1 MSVAATLSM
10 SRGRLAS
17 RTGAAW
23 MIFALLAVTP
33 AVVTLAGDPYLTLTF
48 SRILIFAIAA
58 ISLDLVMGYGGLV
71 TLGHAANIGFGAY
84 AVAVLSR
91 HGITDLGL
99 QMLGA
104 IVLAGGFAAVT
115 GAIAL
120 RTRAV
125 YFIMITLAFG
135 QMAYFFFVSLSAY
148 GGDDGVA
155 LSGRSTI
162 FGSALLESDVVF
174 YYVALALLGLVYL
187 FSLRLVSS
195 RFGRVLTGTRED
207 RLRMQAI
214 GFRPFGYQLLGFA
227 IASCIAAIAGVLLA
241 NQTEFVSPAY
251 MSWHRSGELLVM
263 VVLGGMGTLL
273 GGVAGAIVVLLLE
286 EGLSTFSSHW
296 LLGLGVVLLAV
307 VLFSPS
313 GLAGLAQRL
322 VGRGERE
329 GRP

>member
-1 MSVAATLSM
+1 MSVSATLSM

-214 GFRPFGYQLLGFA
+214 GFRPFGYQLLGFV